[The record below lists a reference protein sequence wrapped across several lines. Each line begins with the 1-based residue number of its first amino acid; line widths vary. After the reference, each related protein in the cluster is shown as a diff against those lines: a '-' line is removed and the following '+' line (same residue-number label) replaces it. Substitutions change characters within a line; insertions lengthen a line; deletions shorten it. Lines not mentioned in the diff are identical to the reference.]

1 MVDNVQQIKDK
12 LDIVDVISG
21 YLKLTKAGVNFKARC
36 PFHNEK
42 TPSFFVT
49 PERQIWHCFGCS
61 KGGDMF
67 GFVQDIEGVD
77 FPEALRILAQ
87 RAGVQ
92 LEYSSNFAAKDDKA
106 VLYDIC
112 ETAARF
118 FEKQLHNSSGGKR
131 ALEYLKNRGLAEETI
146 QEFRLGFAP
155 AEWDSLSVFL
165 RNCGHK
171 DNEIVEAGMAIKRD
185 GGNGVYDRFRSRII
199 FPIADLNGQTVGF
212 TGRIF
217 DFKDARGSTQIGT
230 QINAEKEVAKY
241 INTPQTLIYDKSKI
255 LYGLNKARTEIR
267 REDKCVMVEGNMD
280 AIMSYQAGVKNVVAT
295 SGTALT
301 PFHLKIVQR
310 YTPNLGFC
318 FDTDQAGAM
327 ATRRGIGLALAGGLN
342 VKVVE
347 IKDPAPSL
355 SADRQS
361 ASSADEGRA
370 WGGAGNEC
378 KDPADFIQRYG
389 SKWVEAVSDAKP
401 VMEFYFDK
409 AKEDF
414 DPNSAESKKTVISIL
429 APFVKRLASQVE
441 RTHWVSQLAFF
452 LRAKDSDVE
461 ADLAAA
467 KDDLPTEFLDGLKHR
482 QETTPR
488 VPLPESVPAAV
499 VPAPDKEEDIDIL
512 SEALLSVVMKKPA
525 LFKED
530 LKTINSALLDVHTA
544 GIIAKMAAA
553 ESTDFA
559 GLLKEFREKEQS
571 PDSRAIEDPRQSR
584 DYKLEFAYLKSQELW
599 KDFGDD
605 DLKSEFK
612 NLIDK
617 IKKRSISA
625 QLTGLVYDI
634 QQAEVKKDKE
644 KVKELSVRFAELIN
658 EFPQSS

>member
-1 MVDNVQQIKDK
+1 MEDNVSKIKDK

-21 YLKLTKAGVNFKARC
+21 YLKLTKAGINFKARC

-67 GFVQDIEGVD
+67 GFIQDIEGVE
-77 FPEALRILAQ
+77 FVEALRILAQ
-87 RAGVQ
+87 KAGVT
-92 LEYSSNFAAKDDKA
+92 LEYSSNNFAAKDDKA
-106 VLYDIC
+106 VLYEIC

-131 ALEYLKNRGLAEETI
+131 ALEYLKNRGLTEETI
-146 QEFRLGFAP
+146 TEFQLGFAP

-171 DNEIVEAGMAIKRD
+171 DNEIAEAGMAIKRD

-217 DFKDARGSTQIGT
+217 EPRPESTEGHGGSSTSSGQ
-230 QINAEKEVAKY
+230 AEPAKY
-241 INTPQTLIYDKSKI
+241 INTPQTLIYDKSRI
-255 LYGLNKARTEIR
+255 LYGLHKAKTEIR

-280 AIMSYQAGVKNVVAT
+280 ALMSYQAGVKNIVAT

-301 PFHLKIVQR
+301 PSHLKIIQR

-327 ATRRGIGLALAGGLN
+327 ATRRGIGLALASGLN

-347 IKDPAPSL
+347 IKDK
-355 SADRQS
+355 
-361 ASSADEGRA
+361 
-370 WGGAGNEC
+370 EC
-378 KDPADFIQRYG
+378 KDPADYVKKYG
-389 SKWVEAVSDAKP
+389 QGWSEIVSSAKP

-409 AKEDF
+409 AKSSF

-429 APFVKRLASQVE
+429 APFVKRLTSQVE
-441 RTHWVSQLAFF
+441 RTHWISQLAFF
-452 LRAKDSDVE
+452 LRAKDGDVE

-467 KDDLPTEFLDGLKHR
+467 KDDLP
-482 QETTPR
+482 
-488 VPLPESVPAAV
+488 VPMAESVPAAV

-512 SEALLSVVMKKPA
+512 SEALLSVVMKSPA

-530 LKTINSALLDVHTA
+530 LKTINSGLLDTHTA
-544 GIIAKMAAA
+544 DIVARMTATG
-553 ESTDFA
+553 STDFSE
-559 GLLKEFREKEQS
+559 LLKEFREKEQS
-571 PDSRAIEDPRQSR
+571 
-584 DYKLEFAYLKSQELW
+584 YKLEFAYLKSQELW
-599 KDFGDD
+599 KDFKDEN
-605 DLKSEFK
+605 LKSEFK

-625 QLTGLVYDI
+625 QLAGLVYDI
-634 QQAEVKKDKE
+634 QQAEANKDKE
-644 KVKELSVRFAELIN
+644 KVKELSVKFAELIN
-658 EFPQSS
+658 EFPKNV